1 MICSIM
7 RVRTYSREHY
17 MASLQFIGAT
27 QQVTGSCYL
36 LTTSSS
42 RVLLECGMFQG
53 DARTE
58 ALNQRPFPFD
68 PRGIDAVVLS
78 HAHLDHGGLL
88 PKLVKDG
95 FRGTIYCT
103 PATQDLLGLLLKD
116 AAYLEQRDVEW
127 ENKVRRR
134 AGRTPVEPIYTVD
147 DVEAAL
153 ALVQPVAFDTPTR
166 IADELELRFGEAGHI
181 LGAATVDLR
190 IADGGKPVR
199 LVFSGD
205 LGNAA
210 SLLLRDPAPVDGADV
225 LLMES
230 TYGDRDHRPLDD
242 TIEEFAR
249 VLKVAQESR
258 GNVLIPS
265 FAVGRT
271 QEILYLLGRFYQE
284 GRLPQ
289 RAVFLDS
296 PMAIAATEIYHR
308 HMTLFNSRDAA
319 ALARV
324 DADNL
329 HAWLP
334 ILRLART
341 PEESMAI
348 NQITGGAI
356 IIAGSGMCT
365 GGRIR
370 HHLKYNLWR
379 SEAHVVIVGFQAQGT
394 TGRALVDGA
403 SHVRLFGSEIAV
415 KATVH
420 TLGGFSAHAGQ
431 TQLLE
436 WLHGFRKSPA
446 RIYLV
451 HGELEKSQTLAEK
464 IAERT
469 DLEARIPEPGETIEL

>member
-1 MICSIM
+1 
-7 RVRTYSREHY
+7 
-17 MASLQFIGAT
+17 MASLQFIGAAR
-27 QQVTGSCYL
+27 QVTGSCYL
-36 LTTSSS
+36 LATASS

-88 PKLVKDG
+88 PRLVKEG
-95 FRGTIYCT
+95 FRGPIYAT

-134 AGRTPVEPIYTVD
+134 AGRALIEPIYTLD

-153 ALVQPVAFDTPTR
+153 ALVQPVAFDTPTG
-166 IADELELRFGEAGHI
+166 IAEGLELRFGEAGHI

-190 IADGGKPVR
+190 ITERKRQVR

-205 LGNAA
+205 LGNAS

-249 VLKVAQESR
+249 VLKLAQESR
-258 GNVLIPS
+258 GNVLIPA

-296 PMAIAATEIYHR
+296 PMAIAATDIYHR
-308 HMTLFNSRDAA
+308 HMMLFNSRDAA
-319 ALARV
+319 MMAQA

-334 ILRLART
+334 VLRLART

-348 NQITGGAI
+348 NQITGGAV

-379 SEAHVVIVGFQAQGT
+379 PEAHIVVVGFQARGT

-403 SHVRLFGSEIAV
+403 SHVKLFGGEIAV
-415 KATVH
+415 KASVH

-431 TQLLE
+431 TQLLQ
-436 WLHGFRKSPA
+436 WLGGFRRPPA
-446 RIYLV
+446 PRLYLV
-451 HGELEKSQTLAEK
+451 HGEPEKSQALAEK
-464 IAERT
+464 IAERMG
-469 DLEARIPEPGETIEL
+469 LEARIPEPGETITL

>member
-1 MICSIM
+1 
-7 RVRTYSREHY
+7 
-17 MASLQFIGAT
+17 MAKLQFIGAT
-27 QQVTGSCYL
+27 RQVTGSCYL
-36 LTTSSS
+36 LTTRSS
-42 RVLLECGMFQG
+42 RVLLECGMYQG

-58 ALNQRPFPFD
+58 ARNREPFPFD
-68 PRGIDAVVLS
+68 PAGLDAVVLS

-88 PKLVKDG
+88 PKLVKAG
-95 FRGTIYCT
+95 FRGPIHAT
-103 PATQDLLGLLLKD
+103 PATRDLLGLLLRD
-116 AAYLEQRDVEW
+116 AAHLERRDVEW
-127 ENKVRRR
+127 ENKLRQR
-134 AGRTPVEPIYTVD
+134 AGKPPIEPIYTPD
-147 DVEAAL
+147 DVAAVM
-153 ALVQPVAFDTPTR
+153 AQVQPLDFGAPLRLSPDV
-166 IADELELRFGEAGHI
+166 ELRLGEAGHI
-181 LGAATVDLR
+181 LGAATVELR
-190 IADGGKPVR
+190 VANDERHTR

-205 LGNAA
+205 LGNHS

-249 VLKVAQESR
+249 ILQQAGKSG

-265 FAVGRT
+265 FAVGRA
-271 QEILYLLGRFYQE
+271 QEILYLLGRFHHE

-296 PMAIAATEIYHR
+296 PMAIDATEIHHR
-308 HMTLFNSRDAA
+308 HMALFNDRDAA
-319 ALARV
+319 RLASV
-324 DADNL
+324 GADNL

-334 ILRLART
+334 MLRVSRT
-341 PEESMAI
+341 PDDSMAI

-356 IIAGSGMCT
+356 IIAGSGMCN

-379 SEAHVVIVGFQAQGT
+379 SEAHVVIVGFQAAGT

-403 SHVRLFGSEIAV
+403 SHIKLFGSEIAV
-415 KATVH
+415 KARVH

-431 TQLLE
+431 TQLLQ
-436 WLHGFRKSPA
+436 WLDGFRAPA
-446 RIYLV
+446 PRRVYLV
-451 HGELEKSQTLAEK
+451 HGEPEKSRILAEK

-469 DLEARIPEPGETIEL
+469 AIEAIIPEPGETVTL

>member
-1 MICSIM
+1 M
-7 RVRTYSREHY
+7 TK
-17 MASLQFIGAT
+17 LQFIGAT
-27 QQVTGSCYL
+27 RQVTGSCYL
-36 LTTSSS
+36 LTARNS
-42 RVLLECGMFQG
+42 RILLECGMYQG

-58 ALNQRPFPFD
+58 AHNREPFPFD
-68 PRGIDAVVLS
+68 PATIDAVVLS

-88 PKLVKDG
+88 PKLVKTG
-95 FRGTIYCT
+95 FRGPIHAT
-103 PATQDLLGLLLKD
+103 PATADLLGLLLKD
-116 AAYLEQRDVEW
+116 AAHLERRDVEW
-127 ENKVRRR
+127 ENKLRQR
-134 AGRTPVEPIYTVD
+134 AGKPPIEPLYTPD
-147 DVEAAL
+147 DVATVMSQVSPL
-153 ALVQPVAFDTPTR
+153 DFGTPLR
-166 IADELELRFGEAGHI
+166 LSQDVELRFGEAGHI

-190 IADGGKPVR
+190 IAANGRQTR

-205 LGNAA
+205 LGNSA

-225 LLMES
+225 VLLES
-230 TYGDRDHRPLDD
+230 TYGDRDHRPLED

-249 VLKVAQESR
+249 ILAQASKSS

-271 QEILYLLGRFYQE
+271 QEILYLLGRFHHE

-296 PMAIAATEIYHR
+296 PMAIDATEIHHR
-308 HMTLFNSRDAA
+308 HMALFNERDAA
-319 ALARV
+319 TLTNAGAG
-324 DADNL
+324 NL

-334 ILRLART
+334 MLRLSRT
-341 PEESMAI
+341 PEDSMAI

-356 IIAGSGMCT
+356 IIAGSGMCN

-379 SEAHVVIVGFQAQGT
+379 SEAHVVIVGFQAAGT

-415 KATVH
+415 KARVH

-431 TQLLE
+431 TQLLQ
-436 WLHGFRKSPA
+436 WLDGFRAPA
-446 RIYLV
+446 PRRVYLV
-451 HGELEKSQTLAEK
+451 HGEPEKSRALAEK
-464 IAERT
+464 IAARSAI
-469 DLEARIPEPGETIEL
+469 EAVIPEPGETITL